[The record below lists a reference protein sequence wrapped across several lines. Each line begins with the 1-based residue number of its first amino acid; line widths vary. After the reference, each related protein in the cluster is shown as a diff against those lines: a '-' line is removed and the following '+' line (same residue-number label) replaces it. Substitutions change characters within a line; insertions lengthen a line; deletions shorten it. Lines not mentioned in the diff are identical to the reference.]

1 MLHIRTVATNH
12 AIKANIPDFRRHL
25 SLAAAGTDID
35 QMTLFPCLANG
46 DHSRL
51 RYMIVIVDDGTV
63 HIKKDDFSRHNAPFF
78 LFFSW
83 HLLNA
88 FFIFYKFSHSDP
100 ALFYKSFILLYTFLK
115 AFSYRIIRYNGT
127 ILFSHKKQEGQLL
140 ISLFL
145 LLFLFLI
152 LSTHPLLQ
160 TARVWNQSHS

>member
-1 MLHIRTVATNH
+1 MQNNLTLMLHIRTVATNH

-46 DHSRL
+46 EHSRL

-63 HIKKDDFSRHNAPFF
+63 HVQKDDFSRHNAPFF

-115 AFSYRIIRYNGT
+115 AFSYRIIRDNGT
-127 ILFSHKKQEGQLL
+127 ILFSEKK
-140 ISLFL
+140 SKKDSF
-145 LLFLFLI
+145 
-152 LSTHPLLQ
+152 
-160 TARVWNQSHS
+160 